1 MHSRLMV
8 FAAMGFLA
16 TGCTGLAGPMSGDE
30 DAGSETDAGLAG
42 GGAGG
47 GSATGGGTAT
57 GGGSV
62 AAGGGAATGGG
73 SASGGGGGGSV
84 MEVDAGPTR
93 VPVFVAVGKQVR
105 RAISCDDGLTWKND
119 VSVDDAWPM
128 DERYRCFSENFA
140 LPDGGSQSTDCDH
153 NAHSSTSLAYADG
166 AFVQS
171 TGWGAPGTFYRSTD
185 GVNWSQVFTGANV
198 TDLMVGGGRIIAAT
212 RSSRVSD
219 DLGLTWT
226 SGTTIDVAN
235 GANTIWNI
243 RGGAWGGGVYLV
255 TAQDGSNFDFAYS
268 NNAGMT
274 WQRPTMVGG
283 GRVDVCGAG
292 HPAFGNGIF
301 VTASQ
306 NMGTI
311 TMCRSSDGAQTWTSS
326 TLTGEYFES
335 RPVWTGSEFMFWG
348 NGRVFR
354 SVDGIAWTAA
364 NTQTRRAGV
373 LSSGPIIGPVAVNAN
388 GTLVAV
394 KGGWQT
400 WYEQQRFYRSTDG
413 VIWDELPTGS
423 YEQGHPMTAVA
434 AGFAERSTV
443 CP

>member
-1 MHSRLMV
+1 MHSRLV
-8 FAAMGFLA
+8 IFAAMGFLA

-62 AAGGGAATGGG
+62 ATGGGAATGGG
-73 SASGGGGGGSV
+73 SASGGGGSV

-93 VPVFVAVGKQVR
+93 VPIFVAVGKQVR

-128 DERYRCFSENFA
+128 DERYRCFSGNFA

-153 NAHSSTSLAYADG
+153 NAYSSTSLAYADG

-171 TGWGAPGTFYRSTD
+171 AGWGAPGTFYRSTD

-219 DLGLTWT
+219 DLGLTWS
-226 SGTTIDVAN
+226 SGTEIDVAN

-243 RGGAWGGGVYLV
+243 RGGAWGGGVFLV
-255 TAQDGSNFDFAYS
+255 TAQDGANLDFAYS

-306 NMGTI
+306 NMSTI
-311 TMCRSSDGAQTWTSS
+311 TICRSSDGAQTWSSS
-326 TLTGEYFES
+326 TLTDQYFES

-354 SVDGIAWTAA
+354 SADGIAWTVTD
-364 NTQTRRAGV
+364 TQTRRAGV
-373 LSSGPIIGPVAVNAN
+373 LSSGPLIGPVAVNAN

-413 VIWDELPTGS
+413 VIWDELATGS
-423 YEQGHPMTAVA
+423 YEQGHPMTAVV